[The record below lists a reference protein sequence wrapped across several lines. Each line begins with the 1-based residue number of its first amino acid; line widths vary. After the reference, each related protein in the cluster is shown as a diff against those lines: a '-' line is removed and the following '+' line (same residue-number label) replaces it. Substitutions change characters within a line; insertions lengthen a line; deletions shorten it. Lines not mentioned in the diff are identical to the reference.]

1 MKMLNTP
8 EPLSQSSKY
17 FPFQTSVTLALD
29 CHQLWGF
36 EGLPASWSWTCSR
49 YSKECCYIGW
59 ASKISFKLTLTLID
73 KRSGRCP
80 CCRLGKIPIGNIFEM
95 SSKGFL
101 TTRNHTTLATL
112 HKFINPAI
120 KLQHFKKNISALSLT
135 ASYHIFNCK
144 SEPTFVE
151 PPFLLPPIKS

>member
-1 MKMLNTP
+1 MVRPTRSFTIVKELLIYDWVNQLFSVLVIFRKNYQ
-8 EPLSQSSKY
+8 PLRTHMSLREQH
-17 FPFQTSVTLALD
+17 QTKTHRKEHQICTLHNSDISDYKCKVDA
-29 CHQLWGF
+29 F
-36 EGLPASWSWTCSR
+36 EV
-49 YSKECCYIGW
+49 
-59 ASKISFKLTLTLID
+59 
-73 KRSGRCP
+73 
-80 CCRLGKIPIGNIFEM
+80 

-120 KLQHFKKNISALSLT
+120 KLQHFKKNISALSLA